1 MLLSRFFGS
10 QKISSTRRPRHV
22 RQPLVEGL
30 EGRRL
35 LSASTVSDVVGAHV
49 GAPAIVGNHIGTN
62 AIQGN
67 HIGAPEIVGQH
78 IGTNAIQGNH
88 IGTPA
93 IVGNHIGTSMVVGSH
108 PGYEDVSALP
118 RKH

>member
-1 MLLSRFFGS
+1 MLLSQFFGRQS
-10 QKISSTRRPRHV
+10 VRSTRRPRHV
-22 RQPLVEGL
+22 RQLLIEGL

-49 GAPAIVGNHIGTN
+49 GAPAIVGNHFGTN

-67 HIGAPEIVGQH
+67 HIGTPDIVGNH

-88 IGTPA
+88 IGTPD
-93 IVGNHIGTSMVVGSH
+93 IVGNHIGTKMIQGNHIGTNAVG
-108 PGYEDVSALP
+108 DAV
-118 RKH
+118 KKV